1 MDKEM
6 MEIMKSLMQEMTNG
20 FEKVN
25 KRLDK
30 IETDVKELKT
40 NQEQTNIR
48 LDKIEIDVKEL
59 KEKIDNVYNQTA
71 DLTDR
76 QRLFLQAFCKRC
88 RVSADFKDCKDY
100 AFKQIGITTESNKT
114 TFFNRL
120 KNRLKTATNK

>member
-71 DLTDR
+71 DLTEFKTEVNTKLDV
-76 QRLFLQAFCKRC
+76 LNDNISNIEIVTANNW
-88 RVSADFKDCKDY
+88 ADI
-100 AFKQIGITTESNKT
+100 A
-114 TFFNRL
+114 RL
-120 KNRLKTATNK
+120 KKAK